1 VKILAY
7 SRLNVDRLL
16 KGACIGIAAAI
27 GLFFLGWF
35 LFIQLY
41 PWDRDEGLE
50 ISSARA
56 HSQSAPPFSYE
67 AIGTGALTLNPHATY
82 GWVSEIA
89 RDLVIIAYNSRP
101 DIPQKEASLLVS
113 LKNTKEQKHL
123 VNGKTLFLDPVKEG
137 EGFVFS
143 EAPQAIWVKPI
154 LLDQGGVLVEVGR
167 KLGSLDA
174 PHSEEKGQFFVQPN
188 PLGLKSAFSS
198 SLNFAH
204 TLKGARAWG
213 QDQLVQKY
221 GGREYQMAKEKYK
234 LEFSQEGSSYA
245 CFVSSGDHLVWNG
258 EEWKVAEADESTFG
272 HPVAL
277 VKSASIKGIDVSAWD
292 ETGYYPLQL
301 NLVLE
306 HPQKFSGK
314 IDGMPTAL
322 RLRTATQVSCLL
334 GKKRL
339 ILRQGDWALKTP
351 SGWRILRK
359 KEDIERC
366 LSHRMRGELLIF
378 DKLEKEQGRW
388 VFKGNLFDEM
398 RTQCQALSIP
408 IDPEKKTSKTHRK
421 RKLPFATKSV
431 LPLWFFF
438 SDAGVS

>member
-1 VKILAY
+1 MKILAY
-7 SRLNVDRLL
+7 SRWNIDRLL

-41 PWDRDEGLE
+41 PWEADEGIE

-56 HSQSAPPFSYE
+56 LSQSAPPFSYE

-101 DIPQKEASLLVS
+101 DISQKEASLLLS

-123 VNGKTLFLDPVKEG
+123 INGKTLFLDSVKEG
-137 EGFVFS
+137 DGFVFS
-143 EAPQAIWVKPI
+143 DAPQAIWVKPI
-154 LLDQGGVLVEVGR
+154 LLDEGGVLVEVGR
-167 KLGSLDA
+167 KLGSFDT

-188 PLGLKSAFSS
+188 PLGLKSAFNS

-213 QDQLVQKY
+213 QDLLLQKY
-221 GGREYQMAKEKYK
+221 GGREYQAVKEKFK
-234 LEFSQEGSSYA
+234 LEFSHEGVAYA
-245 CFVSSGDHLVWNG
+245 CFVSSGDQLVWKG
-258 EEWKVAEADESTFG
+258 QEWKVVEPDDITLG

-277 VKSASIKGIDVSAWD
+277 VKAATAKGIEVSAWD

-301 NLVLE
+301 SLPLE
-306 HPQKFSGK
+306 HPQKFNGK
-314 IDGMPTAL
+314 MDGMPTAL

-339 ILRQGDWALKTP
+339 ILRQGDWALKTS

-388 VFKGNLFDEM
+388 VFKGHLFDEM
-398 RTQCQALSIP
+398 RTQSQPLSLP
-408 IDPEKKTSKTHRK
+408 IDSEKKTSKTHRK

-438 SDAGVS
+438 SDAGTS